1 MSTHNSFH
9 LIPAT
14 PIPIQA
20 LRLSFAALL
29 VVMVFISYSTAYA
42 ENPPPKGSKVL
53 FMPFSVNVPGSYA
66 YLENGLSSVLSSR
79 LATRAK
85 IQPIAGKSTG
95 KQLATFLEGGQYNAF
110 GKLLAK
116 TDADYLIFGSLDRQD
131 SLFTLTS
138 YVFQKSPG
146 RGPVKFE
153 EPLAGINQA
162 MDAVD
167 NMSWKISGQIFGHP
181 QPTKAKESPAADGV
195 AAFHTAHPDRTY
207 REGLLH
213 STMAGLGIG
222 GRFELVSSHRSGR
235 IYEDVKDI
243 NAVDIDGDG
252 VTEILL
258 LTDSQLQLY
267 RFEKNTFH
275 TIGNIPLDNHL
286 RLHSVTFADMDNNG
300 IQELYISGNSG
311 NRPSS
316 AIITWQGKKAKV
328 IQRNIPYY
336 LRAVSQ
342 PGQPPILYG
351 QVGTPTLPSN
361 GAIYELQRDSQG
373 AFTRV
378 KKIGLPKGVQV
389 YDFTVADI
397 TGDKSKET
405 ILITPGNR
413 LQVLNEAGSVMWT
426 SSEQF
431 GAGRNFFG
439 TLSSNEERSITVPT
453 YIKSRLVI
461 TDLDDDGI
469 NDVLVGRNQAEH
481 VRFMPRLR
489 YFDGGT
495 IMALTWK
502 TNMLTPLLET
512 QKRPDYIINYQ
523 VMGAAKQLQG
533 QQDFFLVFSEA
544 ETSYPFAFWQTNSA
558 TINGYRLRLKVDS
571 DNQQQPADG

>member
-1 MSTHNSFH
+1 MSTHNSFN
-9 LIPAT
+9 LNFITSIPLKV
-14 PIPIQA
+14 
-20 LRLSFAALL
+20 LRLSWATLL
-29 VVMVFISYSTAYA
+29 MTMVLLTYSHANEEA
-42 ENPPPKGSKVL
+42 PLPQGSKVL
-53 FMPFSVNVPGSYA
+53 FMPFTVNIPGSYA

-95 KQLATFLEGGQYNAF
+95 KQLANLLQRGQYSAF

-116 TDADYLIFGSLDRQD
+116 TNADYLIFGSLDRKD
-131 SLFTLTS
+131 TLFTLTS
-138 YVFQKSPG
+138 YVFQKSSG
-146 RGPVKFE
+146 RGPVQFE
-153 EPLAGINQA
+153 ESLASINQA

-167 NMSWKISGQIFGHP
+167 NMSWQISGQIFNHP
-181 QPTKAKESPAADGV
+181 KPVKGKSTPAATDGV

-213 STMAGLGIG
+213 NTMVGLGIG
-222 GRFELVSSHRSGR
+222 GQFELVSSHRSKR
-235 IYEDVKDI
+235 IHEDVKDI

-252 VTEILL
+252 VTEILM

-275 TIGNIPLDNHL
+275 TIGSIPLDSHL

-316 AIITWQGKKAKV
+316 SIITWQGRKAKV
-328 IQRNIPYY
+328 IQDKIPYY
-336 LRAVSQ
+336 LRAVSL

-351 QVGTPTLPSN
+351 QTGTPTLPSD
-361 GAIYELQRDSQG
+361 GAIYELQRNSQG

-378 KKIGLPKGVQV
+378 KKVTLPKGVQV

-397 TGDKSKET
+397 TGDKNKET
-405 ILITPGNR
+405 ILITPGNQ
-413 LQVLNEAGSVMWT
+413 LQVLNKDGSMMWT
-426 SSEQF
+426 SSTQF

-461 TDLDDDGI
+461 TDMDGDGI

-489 YFDGGT
+489 YFDGGS

-502 TNMLTPLLET
+502 TNMLTPLWET

-523 VMGAAKQLQG
+523 IAAAGKQSQK
-533 QQDFFLVFSEA
+533 QKDFLLLFSEA

-558 TINGYRLRLKVDS
+558 TINSYRLRLKAD
-571 DNQQQPADG
+571 DQNQQ